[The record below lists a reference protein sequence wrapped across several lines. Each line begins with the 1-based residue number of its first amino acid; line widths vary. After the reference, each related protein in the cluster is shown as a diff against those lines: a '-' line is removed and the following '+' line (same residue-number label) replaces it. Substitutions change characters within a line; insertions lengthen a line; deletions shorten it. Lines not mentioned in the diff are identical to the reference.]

1 MASYR
6 NGIETRKALY
16 GSARHSFA
24 QHGYF
29 GASIQGIVRDANA
42 KLGLFTYYFESKES
56 LALQILSEL
65 QHAVRDSVT
74 AHPAAS
80 ALEGLPL
87 SLLHA
92 RVWLALQTREASVQR
107 FVREL
112 CTCNAY
118 LQHAEASLR
127 ELWQRLHPSAP
138 FTDIIALGC
147 SMATG
152 MLRQFEQDLPLLQ
165 LSCPLEDALDRVLT
179 AAFSLLERDTP
190 RLCDAVSASRCAAQ
204 HISPRIGA
212 DFTVLA

>member
-16 GSARHSFA
+16 GSARRNFA

-65 QHAVRDSVT
+65 QHNVRDYV
-74 AHPAAS
+74 AAQPAAS
-80 ALEGLPL
+80 ALA
-87 SLLHA
+87 LLHA
-92 RVWLALQTREASVQR
+92 RVWLALQTREVSVQR

-118 LQHAEASLR
+118 LQQAEAALR
-127 ELWQRLHPSAP
+127 ALWQRLHPSAP
-138 FTDIIALGC
+138 VTDFIVLGC

-179 AAFSLLERDTP
+179 AAFSLLECDAP
-190 RLCDAVSASRCAAQ
+190 RLRDAVSASRCAAQ